1 MDSEKGQTN
10 MIQAIGLLIRRLF

>member
-10 MIQAIGLLIRRLF
+10 MIQAIGLLIRGLF